1 MIVPMPVDVTQWKQ
15 FPLTFT
21 LLVTNVLIYFLFFAA
36 GAGTG
41 YHRQEMLQPE
51 QLELTGYLYSEW
63 QGAHPEALLRTP
75 EWVLALVPTQA
86 GQRQVMG
93 AYALRDAAFME
104 TASSFDFSRGDQIQI
119 ENWKEKIK
127 KYKDFYL
134 EQSAFQYGI
143 NAWVLRPFSWL
154 TYQFSHS
161 NFIHLLSNMIFL
173 VLVGTAVEALV
184 GSAGFLVVYILGG
197 VAGGLLF
204 LIQNTHGLIPMIGAS
219 ASISALMGFYAIAE
233 RRQRVRFFYM
243 LMPIE
248 KYFGAIYLPT
258 LSIIP
263 LFLVVDLASLIS
275 TPEGWGGGVA
285 YSAHLGGAIWGLLT
299 GFIYRFMRKN

>member
-21 LLVTNVLIYFLFFAA
+21 LLVTNVLIYFLFFSA
-36 GAGTG
+36 GAGAG

-63 QGAHPEALLRTP
+63 REAHPETVARTP
-75 EWVLALVPTQA
+75 GWVLALVPTQA

-104 TASSFDFSRGDQIQI
+104 TATEFDFSRGDQIQI
-119 ENWKEKIK
+119 ESWKDKIK

-161 NFIHLLSNMIFL
+161 NFVHLLSNMLFL

-184 GSAGFLVVYILGG
+184 GSAGFLLVYILGG

-233 RRQRVRFFYM
+233 RRRRVRFFYM

-285 YSAHLGGAIWGLLT
+285 YSAHLGGAFWGLLT
-299 GFIYRFMRKN
+299 GFIYRFLRKN